1 LIVYENFFHQEN
13 LSLRSL
19 LFFSDKILK
28 LRTALKTVTTKSSPH
43 TQPRD
48 TPSLNS
54 FAPATEAE
62 ISKIILNSSSNFCDL
77 DPIPMSHLKQFL
89 PTLLST
95 LTNKI
100 NLFLATCFFLINY
113 SSPQKTQSCQEDLSN
128 YRPISHLS
136 FLFKL
141 TERVIK
147 QRLTQRLSSN
157 NLLNSFQSTY
167 TKHH

>member
-1 LIVYENFFHQEN
+1 MINVTIYVIGLQVFIDINFYENFFHQEN

-28 LRTALKTVTTKSSPH
+28 LHTALKTVTTKSSPH

-62 ISKIILNSSSNFCDL
+62 ISKIILNSSSTFCDL
-77 DPIPMSHLKQFL
+77 DPIPTSHLKQCL

-95 LTNKI
+95 LTNII
-100 NLFLATCFFLINY
+100 NLFLATCFSWSIIQVLRKHNLVRRTYLTTDLYRIFHSFSNL
-113 SSPQKTQSCQEDLSN
+113 QKE
-128 YRPISHLS
+128 
-136 FLFKL
+136 
-141 TERVIK
+141 
-147 QRLTQRLSSN
+147 
-157 NLLNSFQSTY
+157 
-167 TKHH
+167 